1 MFTLDHRKAIEAS
14 ALLLRLSS
22 HKEMDRKR
30 LLALLYLS
38 DRESLQKTGRPIIG
52 GRISALKHGPIHSE
66 VYDLIKGAGQ
76 RQVEWS
82 KSFENDDYRI
92 KLRDDGDAIVSSL
105 SRFEVD
111 LLNDVSQRHSGFG
124 TWELAELTH
133 TPEYDKNYKEGTSTT
148 IPFDDMI
155 EAVGCGS
162 QRESIIQD
170 ASDKD
175 FFDVFF
181 QEAS

>member
-1 MFTLDHRKAIEAS
+1 MFTLDHRKAIEAV

-38 DRESLQKTGRPIIG
+38 DRESLSKTGRPIIG

-66 VYDLIKGAGQ
+66 IYDLIKGAGQ
-76 RQVEWS
+76 RQQEWS
-82 KSFENDDYRI
+82 KNFENDDYRI
-92 KLRDDGDAIVSSL
+92 KMRDDGDAVVSSL

-111 LLNDVSQRHSGFG
+111 LLNEVSQRYSGYG
-124 TWELAELTH
+124 TWDLAELTH

-148 IPFDDMI
+148 IPLEDMI
-155 EAVGCGS
+155 SAVDRDS
-162 QRESIIQD
+162 DRESIIQD
-170 ASDKD
+170 AKEKN
-175 FFDVFF
+175 FFDRFF
-181 QEAS
+181 QEAP